1 MLQQINH
8 CIYKNKITRINDFI
22 NLCII
27 YMKFLYNNYIKKQKI
42 VLIQLSP
49 PRTGSTVLINIL
61 YGLLYYDKY
70 VKFDNEFFNLL
81 EDDKISKE
89 NKKDFEDKYLSEDI
103 NIIKTHCL
111 NIDLINKYFNNKNIY
126 KIYFICSERDDKKI
140 DEKYYINKNVIIF
153 DYDDLLETEDYTTEM
168 IVKNVKSKLINNI
181 TELNL
186 KNINLDENDAI
197 NRIKNMN
204 TLYEYIMY
212 KPFTYYSNFFH
223 LHGSHRNRNK

>member
-81 EDDKISKE
+81 EKNRISLN
-89 NKKDFEDKYLSEDI
+89 NKLLFEKHYLSEKI

-111 NIDLINKYFNNKNIY
+111 NIDIINKYFNNKKIY

-140 DEKYYINKNVIIF
+140 DAKYYINKNVIIF

-181 TELNL
+181 TELNV
-186 KNINLDENDAI
+186 KNVNLDENDAI

-204 TLYEYIMY
+204 TLYEYIKY

-223 LHGSHRNRNK
+223 LHGSHRNHNK